1 MANFKIRKIVI
12 FSHLNVSISYVQYT
26 SLNVIYLVISVNYIQ
41 V

>member
-1 MANFKIRKIVI
+1 MVNFKIRKIVI
-12 FSHLNVSISYVQYT
+12 FSQLNVSISYVQYT